1 MTAAG
6 SPTGVVTAF
15 IATIESL
22 DLEGALAFLADD
34 VEYDNV
40 PMGAVHGIDQVRAT
54 LGPFVARFDEVDWPV
69 SRIAATGTA
78 DNGTVFTERVDRFR
92 AGETWLELPVVGVF
106 EVRDGRISLWRD
118 YFDLGSFTRAIES
131 LT

>member
-1 MTAAG
+1 MRDGG
-6 SPTGVVTAF
+6 SPTAVVTAF
-15 IATIESL
+15 IATVESL

-69 SRIAATGTA
+69 SRIAATGTV
-78 DNGTVFTERVDRFR
+78 DSGTVFTERVDRFR

-106 EVRDGRISLWRD
+106 EVRDGRIALWRD
-118 YFDLGSFTRAIES
+118 YFDLATFTRAIES

>member
-1 MTAAG
+1 
-6 SPTGVVTAF
+6 
-15 IATIESL
+15 
-22 DLEGALAFLADD
+22 
-34 VEYDNV
+34 
-40 PMGAVHGIDQVRAT
+40 MGAVHGIDQVRAT

-78 DNGTVFTERVDRFR
+78 DSGTVFTERVDRFR

-118 YFDLGSFTRAIES
+118 YFDLGSTTRAIEA